1 MATRRSLATLLTA
14 PLVGVSLLV
23 PPLAGPAGAA
33 TGDDPVIAGAVG
45 FLAASQQE
53 DGGFELGGFA
63 GFETADAVLAIGL
76 GAAPGRLDPAAGR
89 ARVEAVQTAG
99 GRNGFDA
106 VDDEVETAEGGVG
119 AGRAAKLV
127 VLVALPFG
135 FDVRAFDPSGDGA
148 PVDLV
153 AAIEAGASAGGSYGA
168 FSDTLY
174 AVLALAALDRAV
186 SPETEALIRG
196 AQQPNG
202 GWDFAGDATG
212 DEVDVDVTSLA
223 IEALVALGADATDP
237 SVQGGLALLGHSM
250 SGEAAWGDEQ
260 GVNPNSTAL
269 AILAV
274 TAAGYDAG
282 SRCWRDIHAPAT
294 SDERY
299 EAPAAVL
306 RSLQAADG
314 HIVSPFD
321 SFGVTT
327 FATSQ
332 SVQALSL
339 GWLPVERAEPAPCDV
354 TTYATVDAGGG
365 IVRFT
370 PAASGQSAAGQ
381 QLASPVVGAA
391 DLPGGSGTW
400 RFAADGSVTT
410 SGDAA
415 FHGRAGAQGLN
426 QPIVGG
432 AAAPD
437 GQGYWLVAADGGV
450 FAFGSAGFH
459 GSAADLRL
467 NQPVVGMAAAP
478 DGGGYWLVAADGG
491 IFAFGSAGFAGSTGS
506 IRLNEPVVGM
516 AADPDGAGYW
526 LVAADGGIFAFEAAF
541 LGSTGALTLNQPV
554 VGMDATDDG
563 LGYALVAADGGVFA
577 FGEAPFL
584 GSATGG
590 EAVPTVAIT
599 FG

>member
-1 MATRRSLATLLTA
+1 MAMRRSLATLLTA
-14 PLVGVSLLV
+14 PVVGASLLV
-23 PPLAGPAGAA
+23 PPLVGAA
-33 TGDDPVIAGAVG
+33 AAAPGDDPVLAGAIS
-45 FLAASQQE
+45 FIAASQQD

-63 GFETADAVLAIGL
+63 GFETPDAVLAIGL
-76 GAAPGRLDPAAGR
+76 GAAPGPLDPAAGR
-89 ARVEAVQTAG
+89 ARVEAVQTDS
-99 GRNGFDA
+99 GRDGFDA
-106 VDDEVETAEGGVG
+106 VDDEVETADGVS
-119 AGRAAKLV
+119 AGRAAKLA

-153 AAIEAGASAGGSYGA
+153 AAIEAGRSADGSYGA

-174 AVLALAALDRAV
+174 AVLALSSLDRAV
-186 SPETEALIRG
+186 GPETEELIRD

-202 GWDFAGDATG
+202 GWDFAGDAAG

-223 IEALVALGADATDP
+223 VQSLVALGADATD
-237 SVQGGLALLGHSM
+237 SGVQGGLALLGDSLR
-250 SGEAAWGDEQ
+250 GGAGWGDEE

-282 SRCWRDIHAPAT
+282 DRCWRDIHAPAT

-299 EAPAAVL
+299 TPPADVL
-306 RSLQAADG
+306 RSLQAEDG

-339 GWLPVERAEPAPCDV
+339 GWLPVDRAASAPCDV
-354 TTYATVDAGGG
+354 TTYAVVDTEGG
-365 IVRFT
+365 IARFT
-370 PAASGQSAAGQ
+370 PAASGQSVPEEGPP
-381 QLASPVVGAA
+381 SPVVGAA
-391 DLPGGSGTW
+391 DLPDGSGTW
-400 RFAADGSVTT
+400 LFSADGDVAAT
-410 SGDAA
+410 GDAELY
-415 FHGRAGAQGLN
+415 GRAGERGLN
-426 QPIVGG
+426 APVVGG

-437 GQGYWLVAADGGV
+437 GRGYWLVAADGGV

-459 GSAADLRL
+459 GSTAPFAL
-467 NQPVVGMAAAP
+467 NQPVVGIAPAA
-478 DGGGYWLVAADGG
+478 DGAGYWLVAADGG
-491 IFAFGSAGFAGSTGS
+491 VFAFGSAGFAGSTGGA
-506 IRLNEPVVGM
+506 RLNGPMVGM
-516 AADPDGAGYW
+516 AADRDGAGYW
-526 LVAADGGIFAFEAAF
+526 LVASDGGIFAFDAAF
-541 LGSTGALTLNQPV
+541 LGSTGGLRLNQPV
-554 VGMDATDDG
+554 VGMDATRSG
-563 LGYALVAADGGVFA
+563 RGYALVGADGGVFA
-577 FGEAPFL
+577 FGDASFL

-590 EAVPTVAIT
+590 DLPPAVAIT